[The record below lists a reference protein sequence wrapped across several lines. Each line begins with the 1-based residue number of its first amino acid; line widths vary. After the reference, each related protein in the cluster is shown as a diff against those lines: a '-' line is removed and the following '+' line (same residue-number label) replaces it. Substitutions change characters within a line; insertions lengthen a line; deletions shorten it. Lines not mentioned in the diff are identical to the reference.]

1 MALGQDFRR
10 LWVAYATSA
19 AGTWL
24 ALDAF
29 PFIAVTVLHSTTTQV
44 SVLAAA
50 GLAVGS
56 LIAVPLGPWLE
67 FRRKRPVLVAMDAV
81 RFLVLLTLPLGYW
94 LDGLT
99 FGHLLAV
106 SVAVAAADIVFTAG
120 SGAYLKGI
128 ATGEDLLAAN
138 ARFETTQWT
147 ATAVGPPSGGA
158 LIGVFGP
165 VTTVLID
172 GVSYLL
178 SALAIGSIRTPE
190 AQPAARP
197 EKVRTIDILDG
208 WRYIL
213 GHRRLAALFFNTA
226 LVNGLIMA
234 TAPLLAVLLLRE
246 LGFSPLEYGL
256 AFGVPCLG
264 GLLGS
269 RLSRRVTARLS
280 AERVLLWFGTGRACW
295 PVLLAFT
302 PHGAF
307 GLGFV
312 MLVEFGLILT
322 IGIFNPVSATYR
334 LQETET
340 SRAARVLTAW
350 GITTGGTRAA
360 LILGW
365 GVLGAWLGT
374 REAIGLAGVL
384 LLLTPVLLWQV
395 RTTSRPPRP
404 PRSRT
409 ARRPRSTAAAPA
421 SRPGP

>member
-10 LWVAYATSA
+10 LWLAYATST

-29 PFIAVTVLHSTTTQV
+29 PFIAVTVLHSSTTQV

-50 GLAVGS
+50 GLAVGA
-56 LIAVPLGPWLE
+56 LIAVPLGPWVE

-81 RFLVLLTLPLGYW
+81 RFLVLLTLPLAYLLG
-94 LDGLT
+94 GLT
-99 FGHLLAV
+99 FAHLLAV
-106 SVAVAAADIVFTAG
+106 SVAVAAANIVFTAG
-120 SGAYLKGI
+120 SGAYLKTI
-128 ATGEDLLAAN
+128 ATGDDLLTAN
-138 ARFETTQWT
+138 TRFETTQWT
-147 ATAVGPPSGGA
+147 ATAIGPPAGGA

-165 VTTVLID
+165 LTTVLLD
-172 GVSYLL
+172 GASYLA
-178 SALAIGSIRTPE
+178 SAFAIGTIRTPE
-190 AQPAARP
+190 QPPAARP
-197 EKVRTIDILDG
+197 KKVRTSELLDG

-246 LGFSPLEYGL
+246 LGFSALEYGL

-269 RLSRRVTARLS
+269 RLSRRVTRRLG
-280 AERVLLWFGTGRACW
+280 AGRVLLLFGTGRAAW

-322 IGIFNPVSATYR
+322 IGIFSPVSATYR
-334 LQETET
+334 LQETDT
-340 SRAARVLTAW
+340 SRAARVLSAW
-350 GITTGGTRAA
+350 GVTTGATRAA
-360 LILGW
+360 LTLVW
-365 GVLGAWLGT
+365 GALGAWLGT
-374 REAIGLAGVL
+374 REAIGLAGAL
-384 LLLTPVLLWQV
+384 LLLTPVLLWRV
-395 RTTSRPPRP
+395 RKTPETPL
-404 PRSRT
+404 
-409 ARRPRSTAAAPA
+409 AATGQAGQ
-421 SRPGP
+421 RVV